1 MRALPSGIFIV
12 GTAVCDCVVRDLH
25 QSSPWP
31 RLFARQRRM
40 CGLTLIFEVL
50 YRPTIVHPG
59 TTTSLYG
66 VPVREKS
73 RSWLDNATIVQCQD
87 NHFVD
92 FRLQVTPMSQERPH
106 NLRRRRFLQQTP
118 GEFVPR
124 NLYPFCKLK
133 DLLSRQ
139 IPSSEERKQHHEAIG
154 SHKKLQWQA
163 LHDCFA
169 VSEFLKRVVAAS
181 FFPVGWNRAAVNKPK
196 PTQDFLPAI
205 ALRCEPLYPAT
216 LDCSDQFAARV
227 TPPAIEFPHLD
238 EVTTSHFCNPNLVP
252 RGLRT
257 SGRV

>member
-1 MRALPSGIFIV
+1 M
-12 GTAVCDCVVRDLH
+12 VR
-25 QSSPWP
+25 
-31 RLFARQRRM
+31 R
-40 CGLTLIFEVL
+40 T
-50 YRPTIVHPG
+50 
-59 TTTSLYG
+59 
-66 VPVREKS
+66 S
-73 RSWLDNATIVQCQD
+73 RSWLNNATIVQCQD

-118 GEFVPR
+118 GEFIPR

-133 DLLSRQ
+133 DLLSSQ

-227 TPPAIEFPHLD
+227 TPRQPLNSCTLMRSLPAISAIR
-238 EVTTSHFCNPNLVP
+238 TSSLEASGP
-252 RGLRT
+252 RGVSEAALAARPVSPGLGIHREHRPPET
-257 SGRV
+257 RA

>member
-1 MRALPSGIFIV
+1 MAEAFCSAKADVRVDFDFR
-12 GTAVCDCVVRDLH
+12 GTLQANDCTPGNHHRSLRYSCMGAVDMVR
-25 QSSPWP
+25 
-31 RLFARQRRM
+31 R
-40 CGLTLIFEVL
+40 T
-50 YRPTIVHPG
+50 
-59 TTTSLYG
+59 
-66 VPVREKS
+66 S

-154 SHKKLQWQA
+154 SHKKLQWHA

-227 TPPAIEFPHLD
+227 TPPAIEFLHLD